1 MRSQIGHRVLFPFH
15 HDLGPQ
21 SYSKFRLPRGQTPQS
36 SETSIIEIE
45 QEIAQLSEFVT
56 SDPALLGGEDVAQ
69 LLQRLTSA
77 ETMAEGME
85 NRIDSV
91 LQNLDSLLGLLDGD
105 DISGEHKAPSL
116 VDKNDQDEA
125 AMDSAAQNKLQPKS
139 ESSPS
144 S

>member
-1 MRSQIGHRVLFPFH
+1 MTLDPNHTQNSDSLE
-15 HDLGPQ
+15 DKL
-21 SYSKFRLPRGQTPQS
+21 LNS
-36 SETSIIEIE
+36 SEASLLEIE

-91 LQNLDSLLGLLDGD
+91 LQNLDSLLGLLDDD
-105 DISGEHKAPSL
+105 DIAGEDKAPSP

-125 AMDSAAQNKLQPKS
+125 TQNEMQPKS